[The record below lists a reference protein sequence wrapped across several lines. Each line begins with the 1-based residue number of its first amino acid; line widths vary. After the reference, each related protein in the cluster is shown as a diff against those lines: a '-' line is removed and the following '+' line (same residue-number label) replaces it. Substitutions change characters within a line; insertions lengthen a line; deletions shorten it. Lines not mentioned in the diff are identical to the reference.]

1 MARYR
6 LLIGG
11 IFGAALFLVPA
22 ALSGQQPTTGAQT
35 PACADPLHTSG
46 PCPAPAGQQG
56 AAGGDSVARGKA
68 LFEGKG
74 GCQKCHRV
82 SAVGSRIAPDLTTIG
97 SVLSVEE
104 LTKQLIDPNAALRP
118 AVFSIRALTKD
129 GKPVVGLRLN
139 EDRYSVQFIDEQEH
153 LRSLNKNDLREFA
166 VLPTARMPSYRDK
179 LAEAEITDLVS
190 YLRSLK

>member
-1 MARYR
+1 MARHG

-11 IFGAALFLVPA
+11 VFGAALFLVPA
-22 ALSGQQPTTGAQT
+22 TLSAQQPTTGGQS

-46 PCPAPAGQQG
+46 PCPAPAGQPGG
-56 AAGGDSVARGKA
+56 ADGDSLVRGKA

-82 SAVGSRIAPDLTTIG
+82 NAVGSRIAPDLTTIG
-97 SVLSVEE
+97 SVLSAAE
-104 LTKQLIDPNAALRP
+104 LTQQLLDPNAALRP

-153 LRSLNKNDLREFA
+153 LRSLNKSDLREFA
-166 VLPTARMPSYRDK
+166 VLPTARMPSYRGK
-179 LAEAEITDLVS
+179 LVEQEIADLVS

>member
-1 MARYR
+1 MARHG
-6 LLIGG
+6 LLIASV
-11 IFGAALFLVPA
+11 FSTALFLVPEA
-22 ALSGQQPTTGAQT
+22 RSGQQPAAGAQA
-35 PACADPLHTSG
+35 PACSDPLHTSG
-46 PCPAPAGQQG
+46 PCPAPAQQA
-56 AAGGDSVARGKA
+56 AAGGDSLARGKA

-82 SAVGSRIAPDLTTIG
+82 NAVGSRIAPDLTTIG
-97 SVLSVEE
+97 SVLSVAE
-104 LTKQLIDPNAALRP
+104 LTQQLKDPNAALRP

-139 EDRYSVQFIDEQEH
+139 EDRYSVQFIDEQER
-153 LRSLNKNDLREFA
+153 LRSLNKSDLQEFA

-179 LAEAEITDLVS
+179 LAEQEITDLVS